1 MHLFLSYISKL
12 LIALIINSYFERSN
26 KINEPL
32 IPGRIVAVI
41 AIEPD
46 KNTKI
51 GVSGVEAGER
61 NEISPAITTPK
72 NRSLFA
78 VCSKSHLVC
87 ILTCIQLE
95 LG

>member
-1 MHLFLSYISKL
+1 M
-12 LIALIINSYFERSN
+12 
-26 KINEPL
+26 NEPL

-61 NEISPAITTPK
+61 NEISPATTIPK
-72 NRSLFA
+72 NR
-78 VCSKSHLVC
+78 
-87 ILTCIQLE
+87 
-95 LG
+95 